1 MNIITD
7 EISNEIFNRLSIKDQ
22 LNLVCS
28 ISLRYNP
35 IFNRLFTIKKNSI
48 IKIQRFY
55 KNNLPRLPLE
65 NGYNPNYSNLYDKK
79 LLVRHYIAHYPIN
92 HLLMFPEFLIN
103 KCAYRNDR
111 ETLMNWIVEK
121 TPHNISD
128 RKVRHVRDFLMMPQI
143 IKKDIIYAGW

>member
-1 MNIITD
+1 M
-7 EISNEIFNRLSIKDQ
+7 
-22 LNLVCS
+22 
-28 ISLRYNP
+28 
-35 IFNRLFTIKKNSI
+35 
-48 IKIQRFY
+48 
-55 KNNLPRLPLE
+55 
-65 NGYNPNYSNLYDKK
+65 
-79 LLVRHYIAHYPIN
+79 N

-143 IKKDIIYAGW
+143 IKRDIIYAGW